1 MQKIDNFHQ
10 QLQQTVQI
18 TQINEKLENLKIIF
32 SELISSTLNDNEK
45 LNIYNDINLILT
57 TMLEQKNSSVEEKV
71 EIKNLMNIMMNNL
84 EVQEFMFRIA
94 DEETNQI
101 QEVRSLSINYKASR
115 IGREFITQKA
125 EQIQQK
131 PIENQMLTL
140 NVDICQDQQIQF
152 YDNNNN
158 YTQQSKE
165 EQSLIQSPPSK
176 IYFEIAQDELS
187 ELINRSKYEFDQTKI
202 DQAYQYAKLAQDK
215 FKSDINYQQHAEYVD
230 QIIIQYNY
238 LIDNVKELDSDG
250 WIFDGLSNGISV
262 KYKFPENTSTASML
276 METKIPVNAIRV
288 LALVNE
294 MDLNYLWVP
303 FCKRTYV
310 NKVLNRACKVCTS
323 EMYFPLI
330 PDRECVFVGEGYDR
344 LSVNGTITLLSRS
357 VDSDKEFLEKNG
369 IFIPEKSKFVRMYI
383 KYYIFEI
390 TPIDKDSCSIRAC
403 TNVNPKISM
412 VPNSVLAYIGR
423 KFAHILIQKIVNF
436 AKTFE
441 KSPFYPVYLDHIE
454 FYNWLEDKLKNH
466 LQY

>member
-1 MQKIDNFHQ
+1 MQKFVNFQ
-10 QLQQTVQI
+10 
-18 TQINEKLENLKIIF
+18 EKLQNVVKFEQISEELDNLKIIF
-32 SELISSTLNDNEK
+32 SELISSSLNDNEK
-45 LNIYNDINLILT
+45 LNIYYEINLILT
-57 TMLEQKNSSVEEKV
+57 SLLDQKNRSNEENDQ
-71 EIKNLMNIMMNNL
+71 IKDLMKIMMNNL
-84 EVQEFMFRIA
+84 EVQEVMFRIA

-101 QEVRSLSINYKASR
+101 QEVRSLSINYKASK
-115 IGREFITQKA
+115 IGRQYITQKA
-125 EQIQQK
+125 EQLQQK
-131 PIENQMLTL
+131 AVENQTL
-140 NVDICQDQQIQF
+140 KLNMDFQQEQQIQF
-152 YDNNNN
+152 NDNI
-158 YTQQSKE
+158 YEQQSKE
-165 EQSLIQSPPSK
+165 EQSQIQSPPSK
-176 IYFEIAQDELS
+176 RYLEIAQDELS

-202 DQAYQYAKLAQDK
+202 DQAFEYAKKAQDK
-215 FKSDINYQQHAEYVD
+215 FKSDINYQQYAEYVD
-230 QIIIQYNY
+230 QIIVQYNY
-238 LIDNVKELDSDG
+238 MIENVKELDSDG

-276 METKIPVNAIRV
+276 METQIPVNAIRV

-323 EMYFPLI
+323 EMYFPII

-344 LSVNGTITLLSRS
+344 LQVNGTITLLSRS
-357 VDSDKEFLEKNG
+357 VDNDKEFLEKNG
-369 IFIPEKSKFVRMYI
+369 IYIPEKSRFVRMYI

-441 KSPFYPVYLDHIE
+441 KSPFYPVYLEHIE
-454 FYNWLEDKLKNH
+454 FYNWLEEKLKNH
-466 LQY
+466 LKY

>member
-1 MQKIDNFHQ
+1 MQKIVNFQ
-10 QLQQTVQI
+10 VRLKQVVQFE
-18 TQINEKLENLKIIF
+18 QINEELENLKIIF
-32 SELISSTLNDNEK
+32 SELISSPLNDNEK
-45 LNIYNDINLILT
+45 LNVYYEINLILT
-57 TMLEQKNSSVEEKV
+57 SLLDQKNRSTQEKDQ
-71 EIKNLMNIMMNNL
+71 IKNLMKIMMNNL
-84 EVQEFMFRIA
+84 EVQEMMFRIA
-94 DEETNQI
+94 DEETGQI

-115 IGREFITQKA
+115 IGREYITQKA
-125 EQIQQK
+125 EQSQQK
-131 PIENQMLTL
+131 VVENQNLKL
-140 NVDICQDQQIQF
+140 IVDFQQEQQIQF
-152 YDNNNN
+152 NDNI
-158 YTQQSKE
+158 YEQQSKE
-165 EQSLIQSPPSK
+165 EQSLIQSPPSNK
-176 IYFEIAQDELS
+176 YIEIAQDELQ

-202 DQAYQYAKLAQDK
+202 DQAYEYAKQAQDK
-215 FKSDINYQQHAEYVD
+215 FKSDINYQQYSEYVD
-230 QIIIQYNY
+230 QIIVQYNY
-238 LIDNVKELDSDG
+238 MIENVKELDSDG
-250 WIFDGLSNGISV
+250 WIFDGSSNGISV

-323 EMYFPLI
+323 EMYFPII

-344 LSVNGTITLLSRS
+344 LQVNGTITLLSRS

-369 IFIPEKSKFVRMYI
+369 ISIPEKSRFVRMYI

-423 KFAHILIQKIVNF
+423 KFAHILISKIVNF

-441 KSPFYPVYLDHIE
+441 KSPFYPVYLEHIE
-454 FYNWLEDKLKNH
+454 FYNWLEEKLKNH
-466 LQY
+466 LKY

>member
-1 MQKIDNFHQ
+1 MQKIDNFQ
-10 QLQQTVQI
+10 MQLQQTVQLG
-18 TQINEKLENLKIIF
+18 QIFEKLESLRKIF
-32 SELISSTLNDNEK
+32 SELILSPLNDNEK
-45 LNIYNDINLILT
+45 LTIYNDINVILT
-57 TMLEQKNSSVEEKV
+57 SLYEQKNGTIEEK
-71 EIKNLMNIMMNNL
+71 EQIKNLMDIMMNNL

-94 DEETNQI
+94 DEESNQI

-125 EQIQQK
+125 EQLQQK
-131 PIENQMLTL
+131 SGENQILTL
-140 NVDICQDQQIQF
+140 NVDVCEDQQIEF
-152 YDNNNN
+152 YDNNN
-158 YTQQSKE
+158 YLQQSKE

-176 IYFEIAQDELS
+176 IYHEIAQDELS

-202 DQAYQYAKLAQDK
+202 DQAYEYAKLAQDK
-215 FKSDINYQQHAEYVD
+215 FQSSFAYQQHAEYVD
-230 QIIIQYNY
+230 QIIVQYNY
-238 LIDNVKELDSDG
+238 MIENVKELDSDG
-250 WIFDGLSNGISV
+250 WLFDGLSNGISV

-294 MDLNYLWVP
+294 MELNHLWVP
-303 FCKRTYV
+303 FCKRSYV

-344 LSVNGTITLLSRS
+344 LQVNGTITLLSRS
-357 VDSDKEFLEKNG
+357 VDGDKEFLEKNG

-412 VPNSVLAYIGR
+412 VPNSVLAYVGR
-423 KFAHILIQKIVNF
+423 KFAHILISKIVNY

-441 KSPFYPVYLDHIE
+441 KSPFYPVYQEHIE
-454 FYNWLEDKLKNH
+454 FYNWLEEKLKTH
-466 LQY
+466 LKY

>member
-1 MQKIDNFHQ
+1 M
-10 QLQQTVQI
+10 
-18 TQINEKLENLKIIF
+18 QINVNFQERLQCAVKLKEINEQLEKLKIIF
-32 SELISSTLNDNEK
+32 SELISSSLNDNEK
-45 LNIYNDINLILT
+45 LNTYNEINLILT
-57 TMLEQKNSSVEEKV
+57 SLLEQTNTSLEEKN
-71 EIKNLMNIMMNNL
+71 EIKKLMNIMMNNP

-101 QEVRSLSINYKASR
+101 QEVRSLSLNYKASR
-115 IGREFITQKA
+115 IGREFIIQRE
-125 EQIQQK
+125 EQLQQK
-131 PIENQMLTL
+131 HAETQMLAQ
-140 NVDICQDQQIQF
+140 NIDICEEQQIQF
-152 YDNNNN
+152 YENNI
-158 YTQQSKE
+158 YPLQSKE

-176 IYFEIAQDELS
+176 KYIEIAQDELS
-187 ELINRSKYEFDQTKI
+187 ELINRSKYEFDQTRI

-215 FKSDINYQQHAEYVD
+215 FKSDINYQSHAEYVD
-230 QIIIQYNY
+230 QIIVQYSY
-238 LIDNVKELDSDG
+238 MIENVKELDSDG

-303 FCKRTYV
+303 FCKRTFV

-344 LSVNGTITLLSRS
+344 LQVNGTITLLSRS
-357 VDSDKEFLEKNG
+357 VDGDKEFLEKNG

-423 KFAHILIQKIVNF
+423 KFAHILISKIVNF

-441 KSPFYPVYLDHIE
+441 KSPFYPVYLEHIE
-454 FYNWLEDKLKNH
+454 FYNWLEEKLKLH
-466 LQY
+466 LKY